1 MSNPDF
7 VTDRSTTMTRSVSR
21 ITAHL
26 GSFPAIFLSVL
37 VVLVWFVGAFFVKSG
52 FTNTNYQLVINTGT
66 TIITFWMVFI
76 IQNTQNRD
84 GKAIQVKLDAQSHAL
99 QLISDKLGIEVELL
113 ENLVG
118 LEDAPEKAI
127 DKELTRVRKQA
138 IPRD

>member
-7 VTDRSTTMTRSVSR
+7 VTDRSTRMTRSVST
-21 ITAHL
+21 ITGHL
-26 GSFPAIFLSVL
+26 GSFPAIFLSVF
-37 VVLVWFVGAFFVKSG
+37 VVLVWFAGVFFVRRG

-66 TIITFWMVFI
+66 TIVTFWMVFI

-84 GKAIQVKLDAQSHAL
+84 GKAIQAKLDAQSHAL

-127 DKELTRVRKQA
+127 DKEMTRVREQSTQ
-138 IPRD
+138 RH